1 MTRYELLS
9 MCKFEEITPQKLASC
24 DYFDCEN
31 KDLNDFFA
39 NDAVKYTKR
48 LLGKRMYFALK
59 KIQIQ
64 S

>member
-1 MTRYELLS
+1 

-39 NDAVKYTKR
+39 NDAVKYAKR